1 MRGGRERL
9 GLIPHIRSGDDFAAV
24 FDVSREAVARLECYA
39 ALLRQWQRAVNLVA
53 ASTLDDIWHRHFADS
68 AQLLA
73 LVRNE
78 RSLVD
83 LGSGAGFPGLV
94 LAILWADIAEASAPA
109 KTAPSPH
116 PLLGEA
122 TAEATGRRRV
132 CLVESNVRKS
142 AFLAEVV
149 ARTGI
154 RPRIAVDILS
164 TRGEEA
170 ATQATLRGAEVISA
184 RAVAPLARLL
194 GLAAPLFSPGT
205 VGVFLKG
212 RDAAAELE
220 IAQQMW
226 NFQVEL
232 LPSRTEA
239 DGHIVVI
246 RRPSARPRAN
256 RDRRTVR
263 G

>member
-1 MRGGRERL
+1 MRGGREGL
-9 GLIPHIRSGDDFAAV
+9 GLIPHIRGGDDFAAV
-24 FDVSREAVARLECYA
+24 FDVTREAVARLECYG

-94 LAILWADIAEASAPA
+94 LAILWADIAVTSPA
-109 KTAPSPH
+109 K
-116 PLLGEA
+116 
-122 TAEATGRRRV
+122 AEPAYALPGAAAAEGAGLRRV
-132 CLVESNVRKS
+132 RLVESNARKC

-154 RPRIAVDILS
+154 GARIAVDILS
-164 TRGEEA
+164 TRGEAA
-170 ATQATLRGAEVISA
+170 ATQATVRGAEVISA

-256 RDRRTVR
+256 RDRRTAR

>member
-1 MRGGRERL
+1 MRGGREGL
-9 GLIPHIRSGDDFAAV
+9 GLIPHIRGGDDFAAV

-39 ALLRQWQRAVNLVA
+39 GLLRQWQRAVNLVA

-94 LAILWADIAEASAPA
+94 LAILWADVAATSRAKAEAYALPGA
-109 KTAPSPH
+109 A
-116 PLLGEA
+116 A
-122 TAEATGRRRV
+122 AEGVGLRRV
-132 CLVESNVRKS
+132 RLVESNARKC

-154 RPRIAVDILS
+154 GARIAVDILS
-164 TRGEEA
+164 IRGEAA

>member
-1 MRGGRERL
+1 M
-9 GLIPHIRSGDDFAAV
+9 
-24 FDVSREAVARLECYA
+24 
-39 ALLRQWQRAVNLVA
+39 LRQWQRAVNLVA
-53 ASTLDDIWHRHFADS
+53 AGTLDDIWHRHFADS
-68 AQLLA
+68 AQLLE
-73 LVRNE
+73 LVRGA

-94 LAILWADIAEASAPA
+94 LAILWADIAATPAAARAEAAYAPPGVA
-109 KTAPSPH
+109 AA
-116 PLLGEA
+116 GEA
-122 TAEATGRRRV
+122 DVRRV
-132 CLVESNVRKS
+132 HLVESNARKC

-154 RPRIAVDILS
+154 GPRVAVDILS
-164 TRGEEA
+164 TRAEAA

-184 RAVAPLARLL
+184 RAVAPLDRLL

-226 NFQVEL
+226 KFRVEL

-246 RRPSARPRAN
+246 RCPAARPRAN
-256 RDRRTVR
+256 RDRRTAR

>member
-1 MRGGRERL
+1 MRGGREGL
-9 GLIPHIRSGDDFAAV
+9 GLIPHIRGGDDFAAV
-24 FDVSREAVARLECYA
+24 FDVTREAVARLECYG

-94 LAILWADIAEASAPA
+94 LAILWADIAVTSRTKAKAASEQGAG
-109 KTAPSPH
+109 
-116 PLLGEA
+116 L
-122 TAEATGRRRV
+122 RRV
-132 CLVESNVRKS
+132 RLVESNARKC

-154 RPRIAVDILS
+154 GARIAVDILS
-164 TRGEEA
+164 TRGEAA

>member
-24 FDVSREAVARLECYA
+24 FDVSREVVARLECYA

-53 ASTLDDIWHRHFADS
+53 ARTLDDIWHRHFADS
-68 AQLLA
+68 AQLLG
-73 LVRNE
+73 LVE
-78 RSLVD
+78 SARSLVD

-94 LAILWADIAEASAPA
+94 LAILWADVAVAPAAAKAEAGITTA
-109 KTAPSPH
+109 K
-116 PLLGEA
+116 EA
-122 TAEATGRRRV
+122 DLRRV
-132 CLVESNVRKS
+132 RLVESNARKC

-154 RPRIAVDILS
+154 GPCIAVDILS
-164 TRGEEA
+164 TRAEAA

-184 RAVAPLARLL
+184 RAVAPLDRLL

-226 NFQVEL
+226 NLQVEL

-246 RRPSARPRAN
+246 RCPAVRPRAN
-256 RDRRTVR
+256 CDHRTAR

>member
-1 MRGGRERL
+1 MGVRK
-9 GLIPHIRSGDDFAAV
+9 GLHLLPHIRGGDDFAAS
-24 FDVSREAVARLECYA
+24 FAVSRRTIARLECYA

-53 ASTLDDIWHRHFADS
+53 ASTLDDIWHRHFADC
-68 AQLLA
+68 AQLLP
-73 LVRNE
+73 LVTSA

-83 LGSGAGFPGLV
+83 LGSGGGFPGLV
-94 LAILWADIAEASAPA
+94 LAILWADIAEASA
-109 KTAPSPH
+109 SPH
-116 PLLGEA
+116 LLPGE
-122 TAEATGRRRV
+122 TRAEATSRRRV
-132 CLVESNVRKS
+132 CLVESNARKS

-154 RPRIAVDILS
+154 RPGVAVDILS

-170 ATQATLRGAEVISA
+170 ATQASVRGAEVISA
-184 RAVAPLARLL
+184 RAVAPLDRLL
-194 GLAAPLFSPGT
+194 GLAAPLFSPAT

-226 NFQVEL
+226 NFQVEM
-232 LPSRTEA
+232 LPSRTA
-239 DGHIVVI
+239 SDGHIVVI
-246 RRPSARPRAN
+246 RHPAAKARAN
-256 RDRRTVR
+256 RDRRTAR